1 MRYASPRANR
11 RGWYYIK
18 PRNKSNNKAQK
29 KKTAGDLIPLPNLT
43 YNTAMPKNNKPKR
56 IKIKLVT
63 TMCIACREVY
73 RTSNPTKLLCFR
85 CAAK

>member
-1 MRYASPRANR
+1 M
-11 RGWYYIK
+11 
-18 PRNKSNNKAQK
+18 
-29 KKTAGDLIPLPNLT
+29 IPLPNLT
-43 YNTAMPKNNKPKR
+43 YNLTMPKNNKPKR